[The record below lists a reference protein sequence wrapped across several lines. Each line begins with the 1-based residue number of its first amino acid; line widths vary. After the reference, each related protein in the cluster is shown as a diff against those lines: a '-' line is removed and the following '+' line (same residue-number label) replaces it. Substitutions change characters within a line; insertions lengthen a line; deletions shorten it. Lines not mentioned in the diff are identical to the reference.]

1 MFVSSSKRK
10 EERGEREKLIAFA
23 VWVSLNYSKM
33 EQNDLFQ
40 KTKMIMYL
48 NSLGKLGWLGIREN
62 NLIRKR
68 NQEIALI

>member
-1 MFVSSSKRK
+1 MAPLPRIRQMSGQVS
-10 EERGEREKLIAFA
+10 RGSAGEYQAD
-23 VWVSLNYSKM
+23 
-33 EQNDLFQ
+33 EQAGVARLSLFQ

-48 NSLGKLGWLGIREN
+48 NSLGKLDWLGIREN

>member
-1 MFVSSSKRK
+1 
-10 EERGEREKLIAFA
+10 
-23 VWVSLNYSKM
+23 
-33 EQNDLFQ
+33 
-40 KTKMIMYL
+40 MIMYL